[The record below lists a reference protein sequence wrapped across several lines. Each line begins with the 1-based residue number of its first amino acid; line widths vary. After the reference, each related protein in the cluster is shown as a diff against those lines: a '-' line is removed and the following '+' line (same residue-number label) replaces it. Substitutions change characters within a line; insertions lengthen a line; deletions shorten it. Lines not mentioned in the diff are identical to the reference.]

1 MDGEDMLKDEKKK
14 KSIMI
19 MVMLAGVFLAG
30 IIVYAAYVSQG
41 HQKAVVATAKK
52 SVPFSSNY
60 LKLMDNSD
68 TPTLETVNPILAAQN
83 EDTSTFEVTVNNFSL
98 TNASQS
104 ANNYITYTVTFTF
117 EGKTEDCTVNE
128 ENPENGSISF
138 TRTLKLGRN
147 TDTYS
152 FKIPNTAIGS
162 LKIKAVVVP
171 DDSSKNTVGNKMLAA
186 VLAPQKSAGKVT
198 FRCTG
203 EFVDAATDETAENK
217 PQPSDYSAFRYRIEI
232 TTGVAD
238 ITLFWKSDYVEL
250 DPVFIE
256 SLKKDS
262 SIKESNEN
270 GYKSI
275 SFVMDYSQ
283 MSTYNMVFYRT
294 KGRNA
299 SEEWQKTWKNL
310 ENEEIVKVE
319 ATERSTDSS
328 QR

>member
-1 MDGEDMLKDEKKK
+1 MLKDEKKK

-19 MVMLAGVFLAG
+19 MVMLVGVLLAG

-117 EGKTEDCTVNE
+117 EGSTNDCTVDGK
-128 ENPENGSISF
+128 NPENGSISF

-152 FKIPNTAIGS
+152 FKIPNAAIGS

-186 VLAPQKSAGKVT
+186 VLVPQKSAGKVT

-238 ITLFWKSDYVEL
+238 ITLSWKSDYVEL
-250 DPVFIE
+250 DPVFID
-256 SLKKDS
+256 SLKQNSSNS
-262 SIKESNEN
+262 SITESNEN

-294 KGRNA
+294 KRRDA
-299 SEEWQKTWKNL
+299 SEEWQTTWKNL
-310 ENEEIVKVE
+310 ENAGIVKVE